1 MVSADALWE
10 NGFGVIFPELDGGS
24 GFLEARATLDL
35 IASLDVRVVIPGH
48 GRPFEDAAGALQ
60 RAYSRLDYLSSDPV
74 RNAQNAVKVLLKF
87 LLLER
92 QRIALA
98 AIPALLRGMP
108 IFEEATGASCARRR
122 PRCRVGRV
130 AAGEGCSGTCRG

>member
-1 MVSADALWE
+1 M
-10 NGFGVIFPELDGGS
+10 IFPELDGGS
-24 GFLEARATLDL
+24 GFREARATLDL
-35 IASLDVRVVIPGH
+35 IAGLDVRVVIPGH
-48 GRPFEDAAGALQ
+48 GRPFQDTAGALQ

-98 AIPALLRGMP
+98 EIPALLRGMP
-108 IFEEATGASCARRR
+108 VFEEANRRFLRQEAAALAEWAVSQLMRATAARIE
-122 PRCRVGRV
+122 
-130 AAGEGCSGTCRG
+130 GEYLLNEG

>member
-1 MVSADALWE
+1 
-10 NGFGVIFPELDGGS
+10 
-24 GFLEARATLDL
+24 L
-35 IASLDVRVVIPGH
+35 IASLDVSVVIPGH
-48 GRPFEDAAGALQ
+48 GRVFTDAAGALE

-98 AIPALLRGMP
+98 DVPALLQGMP
-108 IFEEATGASCARRR
+108 LFGEANRRFLHQETIALADWAVSQLIKANAV
-122 PRCRVGRV
+122 CIE
-130 AAGEGCSGTCRG
+130 GEYLLNDV

>member
-1 MVSADALWE
+1 M
-10 NGFGVIFPELDGGS
+10 
-24 GFLEARATLDL
+24 
-35 IASLDVRVVIPGH
+35 
-48 GRPFEDAAGALQ
+48 
-60 RAYSRLDYLSSDPV
+60 

-108 IFEEATGASCARRR
+108 IFEEANRRFLRQEAAALAEWAVSQLVRAAAAR
-122 PRCRVGRV
+122 VE
-130 AAGEGCSGTCRG
+130 GEYLLNEG